1 MEDKKAIVRDV
12 FGKFYER
19 FGFYLITPKIIISDY
34 LFFCLVPV
42 AEVCKVNGIISEND
56 AYGVSSGRWLTA
68 QKLCA
73 DVIFRRISMS
83 KLIREWRL
91 TQIKGVVKTIIFYRY
106 WK

>member
-1 MEDKKAIVRDV
+1 M
-12 FGKFYER
+12 
-19 FGFYLITPKIIISDY
+19 
-34 LFFCLVPV
+34 
-42 AEVCKVNGIISEND
+42 NGIISEND